1 MQETRDLPL
10 VVDLDGTLTLT
21 DTLAESV
28 VQVVKRNPLNLLK
41 LPGWLLGGRGAFK
54 EQVAAHADFGAESLP
69 YREPL
74 LDYLRTEKARGRR
87 IVLAT
92 AAHHSIAARVSDH
105 LGLFDEVF
113 ATGSGVNLKGQAKL
127 DRVHE
132 QVGARFVYAGDSK
145 ADLPIWHACGGAI
158 LAGVAPE
165 VGAAVRA
172 QASVEREFSNLEAGW
187 PVWRRAL
194 RVHQW
199 LKNLLLFVPLFTA
212 FAFFD
217 LDRLATLA
225 LAFIAMSLGASATY
239 IANDLWDLDNDR
251 RHPRKCLRPF
261 ASGQLPILHGVGC
274 ALVLLILSFCIGL
287 AASPAFAGMLALYLV
302 LTTAYSWFLKTRVL
316 ADVIMLSLLYTLRIV
331 AGSIAAD
338 ISISHWLLAFSVFT
352 FLSLALVKRCAELVS
367 LRQRGQAATSGRDYQ
382 VADLEVLWPFG
393 IGASLAAVIVF
404 GLFINAPDTMARYA
418 TPPLLWGAALG
429 FIYLFSRLWISTVRG
444 EMHDDPIVH
453 LLENRRSL
461 GVLLL
466 IVAVMLTA
474 HFLSLH

>member
-1 MQETRDLPL
+1 VQETRDLPL

-28 VQVVKRNPLNLLK
+28 VQVVRRNPVNLLR
-41 LPGWLLGGRGAFK
+41 LPYWLLAGRSGFK

-105 LGLFDEVF
+105 LGLFDDVC
-113 ATGSGVNLKGQAKL
+113 ATDGGVNLKGEAKL
-127 DRVHE
+127 ARVHE
-132 QVGARFVYAGDSK
+132 QVGAQFVYAGDSR

-158 LAGVAPE
+158 LAGVAPA

-172 QASVEREFSNLEAGW
+172 QASVEREFCNPCAGPQAW
-187 PVWRRAL
+187 LRAL

-251 RHPRKCLRPF
+251 RHPRKRLRPF
-261 ASGQLPILHGVGC
+261 ASGQLPITHGVGC
-274 ALVLLILSFCIGL
+274 ALLLLALSCGIGF

-331 AGSIAAD
+331 AGSIAVG

-367 LRQRGQAATSGRDYQ
+367 LRQRGQPATSGRDYQ
-382 VADLEVLWPFG
+382 VTDLEVLWPLG

-418 TPPLLWGAALG
+418 TPHLLWGAALG
-429 FIYLFSRLWISTVRG
+429 FIYLFSRLWVSTVRG

-453 LLENRRSL
+453 LLDNRRSL
-461 GVLLL
+461 AVVLL
-466 IVAVMLTA
+466 IIAVMLAA
-474 HFLSLH
+474 HFLTLG